1 MGRKRTVWH
10 LGFGRLLAKR
20 GPRGFTVLDEVP
32 LSKESPR
39 MDFLLLRR
47 TRRLAPGDRGETLR
61 GLWKLLPAVS
71 VVEYKSA
78 GRPYRKGDL
87 DRLLGYTHLYQAYN
101 RGRGPLRKR
110 ADLGAV
116 LVVPRCTPSL
126 QTEAKE
132 MGLAWADLGG
142 GYFRLEGAAFGL
154 HVVETVVVADAERDD
169 VLRSFGDPEVI
180 TQGARRFWAEV
191 LGSQEAGMAMQDL
204 EGYDELMKK
213 LLASMPP
220 EQVLAAYAPEQRVA
234 GLPPE
239 KRLAGLTEAQAVL
252 ALPNAMLRALSDEY
266 LATLPKATRAAIQRR
281 LGRAASS
288 PKPHAESRRRRRA

>member
-1 MGRKRTVWH
+1 M
-10 LGFGRLLAKR
+10 
-20 GPRGFTVLDEVP
+20 
-32 LSKESPR
+32 
-39 MDFLLLRR
+39 
-47 TRRLAPGDRGETLR
+47 
-61 GLWKLLPAVS
+61 
-71 VVEYKSA
+71 VEYKSA
-78 GRPYRKGDL
+78 ARPYRKGDL

-101 RGRGPLRKR
+101 RGHGPLRKR

-116 LVVPRCTPSL
+116 LVVPRRTPSL
-126 QTEAKE
+126 RTEAKE
-132 MGLAWADLGG
+132 MGLTWVDLGG
-142 GYFRLEGAAFGL
+142 GYSRIEGAAFGL

-213 LLASMPP
+213 LLASLPP
-220 EQVLAAYAPEQRVA
+220 EQVLAAYAPEQRVAGLAPEQVLGAYAPEQRVA

-252 ALPNAMLRALSDEY
+252 ALPDSMLRALSEEY

-281 LGRAASS
+281 LGRAAPS
-288 PKPHAESRRRRRA
+288 PKPHAESRQRRRG